1 MMNNTK
7 MTNTKALEMA
17 IKALSE
23 NESMNE
29 VVEKLEKMLETT
41 KKKSAT
47 RKPTATQAEN
57 EVLKKAI
64 VEYLT
69 STGEKMTVSEMM
81 KKIPEL
87 ANLSNQRVTS
97 LVTALYSKDHP
108 ENRVVERAMDKRKAV
123 FFIPEDEEIVEENEE

>member
-7 MTNTKALEMA
+7 MTNAMALEIA

-47 RKPTATQAEN
+47 RKPTATQTEN
-57 EVLKKAI
+57 EDLKKAI
-64 VEYLT
+64 VEYLIKT
-69 STGEKMTVSEMM
+69 NKRMTVSEMM
-81 KKIPEL
+81 KEIPEL
-87 ANLSNQRVTS
+87 ADLSNQRVTS

-108 ENRVVERAMDKRKAV
+108 ENRVIERAMDKRKAV
-123 FFIPEDEEIVEENEE
+123 FFIPEKEN

>member
-47 RKPTATQAEN
+47 RKQTATQKEN
-57 EVLKKAI
+57 EDLKKAI
-64 VEYLT
+64 VNYLDT
-69 STGEKMTVSEMM
+69 TGKRMTVSEMM
-81 KKIPEL
+81 KEIPEL
-87 ANLSNQRVTS
+87 ADLSNQRVTS

-108 ENRVVERAMDKRKAV
+108 ENRVIEREMDKRKAV
-123 FFIPEDEEIVEENEE
+123 FFIPEDEKREVNEE

>member
-7 MTNTKALEMA
+7 MTNVKALEMA

-47 RKPTATQAEN
+47 RKQTATQKEN
-57 EVLKKAI
+57 EDLKKAI
-64 VEYLT
+64 VNYLDT
-69 STGEKMTVSEMM
+69 TGKRMTVSEMM
-81 KKIPEL
+81 KEIPEL
-87 ANLSNQRVTS
+87 ADLSNQRVTS

-108 ENRVVERAMDKRKAV
+108 ENRVIEREMDKRKAV
-123 FFIPEDEEIVEENEE
+123 FFIPEDEKREINEN

>member
-47 RKPTATQAEN
+47 RKQTATQREN
-57 EVLKKAI
+57 EDLKKAI
-64 VEYLT
+64 VSYLDT
-69 STGEKMTVSEMM
+69 TGKRMTVSEMM
-81 KKIPEL
+81 KEIPEL
-87 ANLSNQRVTS
+87 ADLSNQRVTS

-108 ENRVVERAMDKRKAV
+108 ENRVIERAMDKRKAV
-123 FFIPEDEEIVEENEE
+123 FFIPESEECEVNGD